1 MKQFE
6 YMTPETVVKSYED
19 AKTWFSFTAGL
30 SVSKNSQ
37 ALSTPILTS

>member
-19 AKTWFSFTAGL
+19 AKNRL
-30 SVSKNSQ
+30 HNSKRK
-37 ALSTPILTS
+37 A